1 MSNQMDEI
9 LSKHHYRKT
18 FFTLVL
24 LILVLA
30 MVLRFYTLPVYDST
44 LKYSYSAFFALIL
57 DNLVVSLFI
66 SVFIGAFIFWITPKI
81 VKRSVMEVIDPKE
94 INPLLKAAANTT
106 KFWIYKGA
114 CGRYTR
120 ATTLPMLADAARFEG
135 IGRDITI
142 CLLNPQNEELC
153 EEYATYRQSLKSGK
167 GGVIWTQQVVQ
178 DEILATAICALKYH
192 ASQPLLRVR
201 VFFVEN
207 FSVFRLDVSDKY
219 VVITKEDKDASALR
233 ADAGTYFY
241 DSYKDDIRLTE
252 RQATE
257 LLFPSKLDITMLSDE
272 AYLRQILKSTNL
284 FDEAKLDTSQ
294 IKKIIERV
302 NKPADPY

>member
-1 MSNQMDEI
+1 MEEI

-18 FFTLVL
+18 FFSIVL
-24 LILVLA
+24 LILVLSL
-30 MVLRFYTLPVYDST
+30 VLRFYTLPYYNPS

-81 VKRSVMEVIDPKE
+81 VKRSVMEVVDPNQ
-94 INPLLKAAANTT
+94 INPLLKLAASST
-106 KFWIYKGA
+106 KFWIYRGA

-120 ATTLPMLADAARFEG
+120 ATTLPMLAEAAKTEG

-142 CLLNPQNEELC
+142 YLLNPRNEGLC
-153 EEYATYRQSLKSGK
+153 EEYATYRQSLKSGNK
-167 GGVIWTQQVVQ
+167 QGAWTQQIVQ
-178 DEILATAICALKYH
+178 EEILATAICALKYH
-192 ASQPLLRVR
+192 ASQPLLRVQ
-201 VFFVEN
+201 VFFVDN
-207 FSVFRLDVSDKY
+207 FSVFRLDVSDIY

-241 DSYKDDIRLTE
+241 ESYKDDIRLIE
-252 RQATE
+252 RQASE
-257 LLFPSKLDITMLSDE
+257 FLFPSKVDVALLNQE
-272 AYLRQILKSTNL
+272 AYLRQMLKSTHL
-284 FDEAKLDTSQ
+284 FDEAKLDASQ
-294 IKKIIERV
+294 IKKIIDRV

>member
-1 MSNQMDEI
+1 MEEI

-18 FFTLVL
+18 FFTIVL
-24 LILVLA
+24 LILALSL
-30 MVLRFYTLPVYDST
+30 VLRFYTLPFYNPS
-44 LKYSYSAFFALIL
+44 LKYSYTAFFALII

-81 VKRSVMEVIDPKE
+81 VKRSEMEVVDPNQ
-94 INPLLKAAANTT
+94 INPLLKLAANST

-120 ATTLPMLADAARFEG
+120 ATTLPMLAEAARLEG

-142 CLLNPQNEELC
+142 YLLNPRNEELC
-153 EEYATYRQSLKSGK
+153 EEYATYRQSLKSGNKK
-167 GGVIWTQQVVQ
+167 GAWTQQIVQ
-178 DEILATAICALKYH
+178 EEILATAIYALTYH
-192 ASQPLLRVR
+192 ISQPLLKVR
-201 VFFVEN
+201 VFFLNN

-233 ADAGTYFY
+233 ADVGTYFY
-241 DSYKDDIRLTE
+241 DSYKDDIRLIE

-257 LLFPSKLDITMLSDE
+257 FLFPRKVDIAMLSQE
-272 AYLRQILKSTNL
+272 AYLRKVLRTTNL
-284 FDEAKLDTSQ
+284 FDETKLDVTQ
-294 IKKIIERV
+294 VKKIIERV

>member
-1 MSNQMDEI
+1 MEEI

-18 FFTLVL
+18 FFTVVL
-24 LILVLA
+24 LILVLSLA
-30 MVLRFYTLPVYDST
+30 LRFYAIPTYDAT
-44 LKYSYSAFFALIL
+44 LKYSYIGFFALIL

-81 VKRSVMEVIDPKE
+81 VKRSVMEVIDPKQ
-94 INPLLKAAANTT
+94 INPLLKAAASST

-120 ATTLPMLADAARFEG
+120 ATTLPMLADTAKSEG

-142 CLLNPQNEELC
+142 CLLNPRNEELC

-167 GGVIWTQQVVQ
+167 KGVIWTQQMVQ
-178 DEILATAICALKYH
+178 EEILATAICALKYH
-192 ASQPLLRVR
+192 ATQPLLRVR
-201 VFFVEN
+201 VFFVDS

-219 VVITKEDKDASALR
+219 VVITKEDKEASALR

-241 DSYKDDIRLTE
+241 DSYIDDIRLTE

-257 LLFPSKLDITMLSDE
+257 LLFPNKLEIAMLNQE
-272 AYLRQILKSTNL
+272 AYLRETLKSTNL
-284 FDEAKLDTSQ
+284 FDETKLTASQ
-294 IKKIIERV
+294 IKKIIDRV